1 MPRRKTPQQKKKEAY
16 EHERFSMAEYPH
28 SARRNKPRDRAQEE
42 RRFRRKSNELV
53 RVAEKTA
60 AQEDLEQVLGRR
72 LRGSNYLLGGPCIS
86 LREKVDAKLE
96 LRIGRT
102 AWNCFKDP
110 YSPRGRATFRK
121 IVKAVVEGSSEN
133 SAALV
138 RMFQDLIYS
147 EHFGY
152 RGFLTQSFSDR
163 QNWILR
169 FLADEPELGAELK
182 SWIRAMLARYPEA

>member
-1 MPRRKTPQQKKKEAY
+1 MPRRKTPQQKKEAAY

-53 RVAEKTA
+53 RVPQKA
-60 AQEDLEQVLGRR
+60 ASQEDLEPVLNRR
-72 LRGSNYLLGGPCIS
+72 IRGSNYLLGGPCIS
-86 LREKVDAKLE
+86 LREKVDATLE

-110 YSPRGRATFRK
+110 YSPRGREKFKK
-121 IVKAVVEGSSEN
+121 ILISVMRGRSDK
-133 SAALV
+133 SAALA
-138 RMFQDLIYS
+138 RMFQDLICG

-152 RGFLTQSFSDR
+152 WGFLTQSFSDR
-163 QNWILR
+163 QNWVRR
-169 FLADEPELGAELK
+169 FLADEPEVGAELRK
-182 SWIRAMLARYPEA
+182 WIRDMLARYPEA